1 MNKIIE
7 FSKIVGSKLG
17 KGFSECVYHEA
28 LCVHLR
34 KNSIIYSKEQIL
46 PITYSI
52 NNEDYV
58 VGNIRSDIVLP
69 TESIVIEC
77 KAIEGSLRS
86 VHIPQI
92 ITYLNILNYKNGIL
106 INFNQNPL
114 KEMVEHIIIEKSN
127 DEYIVNGEEKYSNT
141 GMKL

>member
-1 MNKIIE
+1 MNRIIE
-7 FSKIVGSKLG
+7 FSKIVGKQLG

-34 KNSIIYSKEQIL
+34 KNSITYSKEQVL
-46 PITYSI
+46 PITYKV

-69 TESIVIEC
+69 TESVVIEC

-86 VHIPQI
+86 VHVPQI
-92 ITYLNILNYKNGIL
+92 ITYLNILDYKNGIL

-114 KEMVEHIIIEKSN
+114 KEMVEHFTIEKIN
-127 DEYIVNGEEKYSNT
+127 DEYIVNGEEKYSKNGT
-141 GMKL
+141 KL